1 MATTASK
8 FVILAL
14 FGYLISRIVISVIK
28 LQNREIGTKVTRRNS
43 DPVTFPTMTF
53 CSLRNKEIYMFGF
66 GDQGDQEYKG
76 RQGDLGSTTG
86 SLTLMS
92 GNENFVNFVQF
103 HLQNE
108 TTLDRYQNF
117 DYIHILFW

>member
-43 DPVTFPTMTF
+43 DAVVFPTMTF
-53 CSLRNKEIYMFGF
+53 CSSKDIYELGF
-66 GDQGDQEYKG
+66 GDQGDQEFKG
-76 RQGDLGSTTG
+76 RQGNLWSNTG
-86 SLTLMS
+86 SLNLMR
-92 GNENFVNFVQF
+92 GNFF
-103 HLQNE
+103 
-108 TTLDRYQNF
+108 
-117 DYIHILFW
+117 